1 MPRNEGRLEAKKT
14 KHSQPPVIDNKESIF
29 NFVTPTEF
37 VDLPSKGK
45 FYPEGHPLHEVESI
59 EIRHMTA
66 KDTDILTSKSLLKKG
81 VAVERMLQNVISDS
95 NIKVNDLYSGDRNAI
110 IVACRINGFGP
121 NYDVKVTCPNCSVNT
136 QHSFDL
142 QNINI
147 KEASEDI
154 NITENGTFVVTLPR
168 TGIDVECRL
177 FNGNDEKRLFQSSEK
192 RKKLKL
198 PDTTL
203 TEQYKMLIVSL
214 NGETERGLVEKFIDI
229 MPAFDASYLT
239 KIYDQVAPN
248 VDMKHDFTCLEC
260 EQESQVNIPFSANFF
275 WPDR

>member
-1 MPRNEGRLEAKKT
+1 MPRNEGRLEAKKA
-14 KHSQPPVIDNKESIF
+14 KNSPPPVVDNKESIF

-45 FYPEGHPLHEVESI
+45 FYAEGHPLHNVDSI

-81 VAVERMLQNVISDS
+81 VAVERMLQNVIVDSD
-95 NIKVNDLYSGDRNAI
+95 IKVNDLYSGDRNAI

-121 NYDVKVTCPNCSVNT
+121 NYDVKVTCPNCT
-136 QHSFDL
+136 ATTDHSFDL
-142 QNINI
+142 QEINI
-147 KEASEDI
+147 KEASDDI
-154 NITENGTFVVTLPR
+154 EVSENGTFTVTLPR
-168 TGIDVECRL
+168 SKVEVECRL
-177 FNGNDEKRLFQSSEK
+177 FDGNDEKKLFQVSEK

-214 NGETERGLVEKFIDI
+214 NGETERGLVEKFIDV
-229 MPAFDASYLT
+229 MPAFDASYLI
-239 KIYDQVAPN
+239 KMYDKVAPN
-248 VDMKHDFTCLEC
+248 VDMKHEFACSEC
-260 EQESQVNIPFSANFF
+260 EQVSQVNIPFSANFF